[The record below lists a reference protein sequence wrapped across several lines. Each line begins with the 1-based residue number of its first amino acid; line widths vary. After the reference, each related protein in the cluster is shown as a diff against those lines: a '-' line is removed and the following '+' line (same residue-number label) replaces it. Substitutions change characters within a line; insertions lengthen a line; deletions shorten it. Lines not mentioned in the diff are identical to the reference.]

1 MELVFFLRILYLLQ
15 ELYNYDYKKNNTIK
29 KGGGKVKKKDII
41 DYIEKLINPI
51 HLYKFTKKSISDLG
65 KFGDNFKKSF
75 HKNKKIIKKKYKS
88 TGGYRLPELFDELF

>member
-1 MELVFFLRILYLLQ
+1 MFFVLWLF
-15 ELYNYDYKKNNTIK
+15 
-29 KGGGKVKKKDII
+29 I

-75 HKNKKIIKKKYKS
+75 HKNSYPGVKKSSQNPKKNYDDLEVKKA
-88 TGGYRLPELFDELF
+88 E